1 MNELKEFRKKYSRY
15 FVDLWMYLF
24 IIVGTI
30 IAAIIFFCRNPTV
43 GFPVNHQAHES
54 WIERSRSWFRQMA

>member
-1 MNELKEFRKKYSRY
+1 MSELKEFWKKYSRY

-30 IAAIIFFCRNPTV
+30 IAAIIFL
-43 GFPVNHQAHES
+43 
-54 WIERSRSWFRQMA
+54 